1 MRFLDTISGYMFI
14 ISASNLLDQ
23 RKLDNKL
30 DQIYKTF
37 VDFVIKAP
45 FFNVN
50 FPIARALKRSTIRSS
65 SKNAMRY
72 SIPFDLTSKCC
83 PF

>member
-14 ISASNLLDQ
+14 ISASNIIDQ

-30 DQIYKTF
+30 DQIYKAF

-45 FFNVN
+45 FFNVFN
-50 FPIARALKRSTIRSS
+50 SSYRAHKKSITRSS
-65 SKNAMRY
+65 SKNATKY
-72 SIPFDLTSKCC
+72 SIIIDSIIAKT
-83 PF
+83 